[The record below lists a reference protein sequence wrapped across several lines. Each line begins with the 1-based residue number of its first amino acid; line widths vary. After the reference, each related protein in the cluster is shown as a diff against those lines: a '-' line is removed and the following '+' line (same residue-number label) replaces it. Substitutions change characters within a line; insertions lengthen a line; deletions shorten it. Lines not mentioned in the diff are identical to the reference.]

1 MKITHKKGE
10 DLVLPNGTI
19 IKANAEGLP
28 KVMTVSDQEIEQEID
43 DALADPFTDG
53 AAFQRNLADVRAD
66 VKQFNPVML
75 ILAYNMW
82 GLDPN
87 AIARFLSLEIE
98 QVHTVMNSELFTE
111 TRKELLEAIRYAENS
126 SIHGYLSQKARK
138 AAQVT
143 AAALQSPSADIK
155 LAAAKDILDRA
166 GFRPADRTEH
176 VHRFEDELRITY
188 VEEKTPPTIDVGV

>member
-1 MKITHKKGE
+1 MKPTHKKG
-10 DLVLPNGTI
+10 DPLVLPNGTVI
-19 IKANAEGLP
+19 LGSDEGLP
-28 KVMTVSDQEIEQEID
+28 EVKTVETQQAETEID
-43 DALADPFTDG
+43 DVLDDPFSDG
-53 AAFQRNLADVRAD
+53 AVFQRNLADVRAD

-75 ILAYNMW
+75 ILGYSMW
-82 GLDPN
+82 GLDEH
-87 AIARFLSLEIE
+87 AIARYLSLTME
-98 QVHTVMNSELFTE
+98 QVKEVMSSELFTE

-138 AAQVT
+138 AAVVT
-143 AAALQSPSADIK
+143 AAALKSKSIDVQ

-188 VEEKTPPTIDVGV
+188 VEEKAPPIIDVGV

>member
-1 MKITHKKGE
+1 MKPTHTKGE
-10 DLVLPNGTI
+10 DLVLPNGTV
-19 IKANAEGLP
+19 IKGNLEGLP
-28 KVMTVSDQEIEQEID
+28 QVKTITDQQVEAEVD
-43 DALADPFTDG
+43 DAVADPFTDG
-53 AAFQRNLADVRAD
+53 NTFQRNLADVR
-66 VKQFNPVML
+66 VGVQQFNPVML
-75 ILAYNMW
+75 ILSYNMW
-82 GLDPN
+82 GLDAN
-87 AIARFLSLEIE
+87 AIARFLSLTIE
-98 QVHTVMNSELFTE
+98 QVNDVMSSELFTE

-143 AAALQSPSADIK
+143 AAALSSPSADIK

-188 VEEKTPPTIDVGV
+188 VEEKTPPIIDVGV